1 MWLVLFLL
9 LDLSLTTRQIGPGR
23 VVEHHLGAWVLL
35 SLVEVSKIVSAL
47 SGGLALVS
55 YRDIVLVLERHLLTL
70 VPESMQL
77 SLSFP
82 LIQVY
87 VLIDN
92 DFTNRGCLRLLG
104 RLLYLLVSQVWPIL
118 VGSGLSLPP
127 LLA

>member
-1 MWLVLFLL
+1 M
-9 LDLSLTTRQIGPGR
+9 
-23 VVEHHLGAWVLL
+23 EHHLGAWVLL
-35 SLVEVSKIVSAL
+35 SLVEVSQIVSAL

-55 YRDIVLVLERHLLTL
+55 YRDIVLVLECHLLTL